1 MMYNRLIT
9 LLLLLTFILGA
20 CSKSMTSDTPLPS
33 EPEPLGPPVVEITN
47 EWKDNPY
54 KLNVIYFVPND
65 LDTVKAYRQR
75 LSRVLLDAQKYFA
88 DNMAREGFG
97 RKSFGLDLIDDKT
110 VNIVTIKGK
119 LGKAGYP
126 YEGGHNAVL
135 PEITQFYK
143 ENPSIKKHSDHMLIL
158 LPNYSGDDMNPS
170 GGPYYGVGTN
180 CYAMDFKYVDA
191 GYLGTSGRAGEL
203 ATIYIG
209 GLIHELGHGL
219 NASHN
224 AMRQT
229 LIPEFG
235 TALMGSGNYTYGK
248 TTTSLTG
255 ATTAQFNNSQAFSTV
270 TRTDWYERATFALKK
285 LDTKL
290 ENNTIIVSGNFETDI
305 TVKDVV
311 LWHDPAPFGK
321 GNDDYDAPSWN
332 TKVTTGNNFTF
343 SCDLSDFPKRTGE
356 YELRLG
362 FLHENGSRS
371 TVRFAY
377 TFVNNIPVLDH
388 IQIYEL
394 QPRTGW
400 QVISFSS
407 QETVNEDGRTL
418 NILDNNINTFWHT
431 PYGSVEPNHPHHFV
445 VDFGSTKTFKGVSFT
460 NRSNLTGAM
469 KDIQIFTSND
479 NKIWTLAKSTQLPKT
494 TRNDINLGNNISS
507 RYIKIETV
515 NSWDNAKYTHLAEF
529 GIF

>member
-1 MMYNRLIT
+1 MYNKFST
-9 LLLLLTFILGA
+9 LLVLFTFIISS
-20 CSKSMTSDTPLPS
+20 CSKKSSNDNPIPTDPAPT
-33 EPEPLGPPVVEITN
+33 EPPVLTITN
-47 EWKDNPY
+47 EWKNNPY

-110 VNIVTIKGK
+110 VNIITIKGK
-119 LGKAGYP
+119 LGKTSYP
-126 YEGGHNAVL
+126 YEGGHNAVI
-135 PEITQFYK
+135 PEITQYYNN
-143 ENPSIKKHSDHMLIL
+143 NPSLKKHSEHMLII
-158 LPNYSGDDMNPS
+158 LPNYNGDDMNPS

-191 GYLGTSGRAGEL
+191 GYLGTSGRPGEL

-229 LIPEFG
+229 LIPQFG
-235 TALMGSGNYTYGK
+235 TALMGAGNYTYGK
-248 TTTSLTG
+248 STTSLTG
-255 ATTAQFNNSQAFSTV
+255 ATAAQFNNSQTFSTV
-270 TRTDWYERATFALKK
+270 KRTDWYNTATFALKK

-290 ENNTIIVSGNFETDI
+290 ENNTIVLSGIFETDI
-305 TVKDVV
+305 TVNDVV
-311 LWHDPAPFGK
+311 LWNDPAPFGK

-332 TKVTTGNNFTF
+332 TKVTSGNNFKFT
-343 SCDLSDFPKRTGE
+343 CDLNDFEKKTGE

-371 TVRFAY
+371 IIRFAY
-377 TFVNNIPVLDH
+377 NFENNVPKLDH

-394 QPRTGW
+394 QSKIGW
-400 QVISFSS
+400 QVVEFST
-407 QETVNEDGRTL
+407 QETVNEDGRAL
-418 NILDNNINTFWHT
+418 LILDNNINTFWHT
-431 PYGSVEPNHPHHFV
+431 PYGSILPNHPHHFV
-445 VDFGSTKTFKGVSFT
+445 VDFGSSKTYKGVSFT

-469 KDIQIFTSND
+469 KDIKIFISDD
-479 NKIWTLAKSTQLPKT
+479 NTKWTLVKSTQLPKT
-494 TRNDINLGNNISS
+494 SRNDINLGNNITSK
-507 RYIKIETV
+507 YIKIETV
-515 NSWDNAKYTHLAEF
+515 NSWDDAKYTHLAEF